1 MDKKESFIYK
11 QVIKFNQ
18 SNDFLEAVKKRNI
31 EACKKVLLLKPNAI
45 VSKTIDKDIVMDKLL
60 EKPSIGMDILLNI
73 FNTMKAN
80 NTLHTLQGTKIGK
93 FFELYMRKNNM

>member
-1 MDKKESFIYK
+1 MLIGYDAMDKKESFIYK

-45 VSKTIDKDIVMDKLL
+45 VSKTIDKEESAIHIAVENKDYEML
-60 EKPSIGMDILLNI
+60 EFL
-73 FNTMKAN
+73 
-80 NTLHTLQGTKIGK
+80 KI
-93 FFELYMRKNNM
+93 

>member
-45 VSKTIDKDIVMDKLL
+45 VSKTIDKEESAIHIAVENKDYEML
-60 EKPSIGMDILLNI
+60 EFL
-73 FNTMKAN
+73 
-80 NTLHTLQGTKIGK
+80 KI
-93 FFELYMRKNNM
+93 